1 MWSFGVFLGVD
12 LAASIGVNEGSLLH
26 KVLLTVVGFAAVA
39 LLRYGIVAVVR
50 LLTGNRKNGRIV
62 FWTRQVA
69 SLLALAGLI
78 GVVVVVWLAGKPGS
92 ALPIGVVTAGLAV
105 ALQKVWT
112 AFAGYLVLIRGRVYT
127 VGDRVAIGDVRG
139 DVMALGFLY
148 TRVMEMGEPPI
159 DGKRENWIG
168 ARQFTGRIVTITN
181 DAVFNEPIFNYT
193 RDFPFI
199 WEEIVIP
206 IKYGADRAR
215 AEEILLRAADPATRG
230 VRSLGEEA
238 KKKLEHDYMVK
249 LDDLEPHVFYR
260 LTDNWIELTLRFLA
274 PEHGIRQMKDAMAR
288 KILGDL
294 EEAGL
299 EIASATYEIVGLP
312 KLTFRSETI
321 RSESGPQVLRPSD
334 PRTA

>member
-1 MWSFGVFLGVD
+1 MVD
-12 LAASIGVNEGSLLH
+12 ASILR
-26 KVLLTVVGFAAVA
+26 KVVLTLIAFAGAA
-39 LLRYGIVAVVR
+39 LLRYGIVAVTR
-50 LLTGNRKNGRIV
+50 LVTGEHKNARLV
-62 FWTRQVA
+62 FWARQIA
-69 SLLALAGLI
+69 SILALVGTIGAIVLI
-78 GVVVVVWLAGKPGS
+78 WLAGQAGS
-92 ALPIGVVTAGLAV
+92 ALPVGVVTAGLAV

-112 AFAGYLVLIRGRVYT
+112 AFAGYLILMRGRVYT

-139 DVMALGFLY
+139 DVMSLGFLY
-148 TRVMEMGEPPI
+148 TRIMEMGEPPLK
-159 DGKRENWIG
+159 DGKRDNWVG

-199 WEEIVIP
+199 WEEVVIP

-215 AEEILLRAADPATRG
+215 AEEILLRAAEPAMKH

-238 KKKLEHDYMVK
+238 KARLEREYLVK
-249 LDDLEPHVFYR
+249 LDELEPQVYYR

-294 EEAGL
+294 EKAGL
-299 EIASATYEIVGLP
+299 EIASSTFEIVGLP
-312 KLTFRSETI
+312 RLEIGQTAI
-321 RSESGPQVLRPSD
+321 RTE
-334 PRTA
+334 